1 MSSLMIV
8 VGNPPR
14 VVRARDNRIVAQ
26 EPLAVVHPVPGLP
39 YGEPRFV
46 KKVKMFKYSSDDVCI
61 LYLGK
66 RLPEMVT
73 FAQGGQR

>member
-8 VGNPPR
+8 LVGNPPR
-14 VVRARDNRIVAQ
+14 VVRARDNGIVIVAQ

-46 KKVKMFKYSSDDVCI
+46 KKVKMFKYSSDDVCS
-61 LYLGK
+61 
-66 RLPEMVT
+66 VT
-73 FAQGGQR
+73 RFPSHG